1 MLLEILAVL
10 IVTFFASLGMIE
22 ASQWLLRQ
30 SIKCNMKKCV
40 FFIADVSSVNEET
53 LEESVRAALAEA
65 DPVSGKVILD
75 DIPSEVIL
83 DCRAASAEAK
93 RICFNLCRRF
103 YCTAAENE
111 KELETALMLGLQNEE
126 KDI

>member
-40 FFIADVSSVNEET
+40 FAGTF
-53 LEESVRAALAEA
+53 
-65 DPVSGKVILD
+65 DPVTKGH
-75 DIPSEVIL
+75 
-83 DCRAASAEAK
+83 
-93 RICFNLCRRF
+93 
-103 YCTAAENE
+103 
-111 KELETALMLGLQNEE
+111 EE
-126 KDI
+126 IIKKCPKLS

>member
-1 MLLEILAVL
+1 MA
-10 IVTFFASLGMIE
+10 FAPKHKVQYEKM
-22 ASQWLLRQ
+22 R
-30 SIKCNMKKCV
+30 
-40 FFIADVSSVNEET
+40 VSSVNEET

-65 DPVSGKVILD
+65 DPVSGK
-75 DIPSEVIL
+75 VIL

-111 KELETALMLGLQNEE
+111 KELEIALMLGLQNEE

>member
-75 DIPSEVIL
+75 
-83 DCRAASAEAK
+83 CRAASAEAK

-103 YCTAAENE
+103 YCTTAENE